1 MCLLFLYFVTQ
12 ETIYAWMK
20 DFDDCLQHRTTFL
33 AGTITLFIWSQRLLN
48 YLAFKSFSVPGDG
61 YSKNVLIIFPQCFVN
76 GNPRFLADI
85 YVLLHP
91 SINSFLWI

>member
-1 MCLLFLYFVTQ
+1 MK
-12 ETIYAWMK
+12 ENINISKESRITIYEALRK
-20 DFDDCLQHRTTFL
+20 YYKL
-33 AGTITLFIWSQRLLN
+33 TLFIWSQRLLN

-91 SINSFLWI
+91 SINSFLCDNIENLLV